1 MEPTWTAEG
10 QDGDV
15 VPRVPCVLFADRQA
29 TTGTAAAA
37 VPIGKQRRSVGMTDV
52 ARASAGMNQL
62 VEADD
67 RQGGQ
72 TSLVTTAL
80 KGRTEVLELQQRNAS
95 ERVRLALYALAAEYA
110 TIAAYSCIDQRELFS
125 PQSPASRTGTWRA
138 AGPCSSRWWS
148 SRMLLGGSSRVLGD
162 CFGPGATQ

>member
-72 TSLVTTAL
+72 TSLVTAAL
-80 KGRTEVLELQQRNAS
+80 EGRTEVLELQQRNAS

-110 TIAAYSCIDQRELFS
+110 TIAAYSCIDQREPFS
-125 PQSPASRTGTWRA
+125 SQSARLTDWYVARSRAMFFSVVVISHASRGIVPRA
-138 AGPCSSRWWS
+138 R
-148 SRMLLGGSSRVLGD
+148 
-162 CFGPGATQ
+162 